1 MATLS
6 MDIATTFFNITTRC
20 CGHHHRTP
28 PLSGIRTTL
37 LPLFFKPTTI
47 KTQPLSSKTTSSLP
61 RMIITSSNCCK
72 AHRRR
77 FSVSATA
84 TTTPQS
90 EDSDVSTK
98 IPPDNRIP
106 ATIITGF
113 LGSGKLA
120 GCIDLFLC
128 IDEQTTLLNHIL
140 TADHGKRIA
149 VIENEYG
156 EIDIDGSLVAAKA
169 AGAEDIVMLNNGCL
183 CCTVRGDL
191 VRMIAELVD
200 KRKGKFDHIV
210 IETTGLAN
218 PAPIIQTFYAEDQIF
233 NDVKLDGVVTLVDA
247 KHAGFHLDE
256 VKPKGVVNEAVEQIA
271 YADRI
276 IVNKTDLVGEP
287 EIATLVKRI
296 RNINGMAHLKRT
308 EFGKVDLEYV
318 LGIGGFDLE
327 RIESSVN
334 DEGAKDDH
342 AHHGHDQDHDHDHH
356 HHHHHHDEQHH
367 EHEHHHDHHSHDHTH
382 DPGVS
387 SVSIVCEG
395 SLDLE
400 KANIWLGTLL
410 LERSEDIYRMKGL
423 LSVQGMNERFVFQG
437 VHDIF
442 QGSPDRLWGPDE
454 PRVNKIV
461 FIGKNLNAQELE
473 SGFKAC
479 LL

>member
-1 MATLS
+1 MAMASLS
-6 MDIATTFFNITTRC
+6 SLSVDIATTFASLTSR
-20 CGHHHRTP
+20 HP
-28 PLSGIRTTL
+28 TTL
-37 LPLFFKPTTI
+37 RSTILPFLLKPQRIHHPVLKTTI
-47 KTQPLSSKTTSSLP
+47 PF
-61 RMIITSSNCCK
+61 
-72 AHRRR
+72 HRRR

-84 TTTPQS
+84 TTSAPQT
-90 EDSDVSTK
+90 EDSDLTTK

-113 LGSGKLA
+113 LGSGK
-120 GCIDLFLC
+120 
-128 IDEQTTLLNHIL
+128 TTLLNHIL

-156 EIDIDGSLVAAKA
+156 EVDIDGSLVAAKT
-169 AGAEDIVMLNNGCL
+169 AGAEDIIMLNNGCL

-191 VRMIAELVD
+191 VRMIADLVNKKKD
-200 KRKGKFDHIV
+200 KFDHIV

-218 PAPIIQTFYAEDQIF
+218 PAPIIQTFYAEDQVF

-247 KHAGFHLDE
+247 KHAPLHLDE

-271 YADRI
+271 YADRV
-276 IVNKTDLVGEP
+276 IVNKTDLVGEQ
-287 EIATLVKRI
+287 EIASLVQRI
-296 RNINGMAHLKRT
+296 RNINRMANLKRT
-308 EFGKVDLEYV
+308 QYGKVDLDYV

-327 RIESSVN
+327 RIESAVS
-334 DEGAKDDH
+334 DEDRKEDH
-342 AHHGHDQDHDHDHH
+342 ASHDHDHH
-356 HHHHHHDEQHH
+356 HHHHDEHDHKHDHHD
-367 EHEHHHDHHSHDHTH
+367 DHHSHDHTH

-410 LERSEDIYRMKGL
+410 MERSEDIYRMKGL
-423 LSVQGMNERFVFQG
+423 LSVQGMDERFVFQG

-442 QGSPDRLWGPDE
+442 QGSPDRLWGPNE
-454 PRVNKIV
+454 PRMNKIV
-461 FIGKNLNAQELE
+461 FIGKNLDAQELE
-473 SGFKAC
+473 KGFKAC

>member
-1 MATLS
+1 MAALS
-6 MDIATTFFNITTRC
+6 SLSVDIFTTFASLTSR
-20 CGHHHRTP
+20 HP
-28 PLSGIRTTL
+28 TTL
-37 LPLFFKPTTI
+37 RSTILPFLLNPQRTHH
-47 KTQPLSSKTTSSLP
+47 LVLKTTPSF
-61 RMIITSSNCCK
+61 
-72 AHRRR
+72 HRRR
-77 FSVSATA
+77 FSVSSTA
-84 TTTPQS
+84 TTSAPQTD
-90 EDSDVSTK
+90 ESDLTTK

-113 LGSGKLA
+113 LGSGK
-120 GCIDLFLC
+120 
-128 IDEQTTLLNHIL
+128 TTLLNHIL

-156 EIDIDGSLVAAKA
+156 EVDIDGSLVAAKT

-191 VRMIAELVD
+191 VRMIADLVNKKKD
-200 KRKGKFDHIV
+200 KFDHIV

-247 KHAGFHLDE
+247 KHALLHLDE

-271 YADRI
+271 YADRV
-276 IVNKTDLVGEP
+276 IVNKTDLVGEQ
-287 EIATLVKRI
+287 EIDSLVQRI
-296 RNINGMAHLKRT
+296 RNINRMANLKRT
-308 EFGKVDLEYV
+308 QYGKVDLDYV

-327 RIESSVN
+327 RIESAVS
-334 DEGAKDDH
+334 DEDRKEDH
-342 AHHGHDQDHDHDHH
+342 GSHDHHHDHDHH
-356 HHHHHHDEQHH
+356 HHDEHDHKHDHHDG
-367 EHEHHHDHHSHDHTH
+367 HHSHDHTH

-410 LERSEDIYRMKGL
+410 MERSEDMYRMKGL
-423 LSVQGMNERFVFQG
+423 LSVQGMDERFVFQG

-442 QGSPDRLWGPDE
+442 QGSPERLWGPDE
-454 PRVNKIV
+454 PRMNKIV
-461 FIGKNLNAQELE
+461 FIGKNLDAQELE
-473 SGFKAC
+473 KGFKAC

>member
-1 MATLS
+1 MASISADLASAIIGLTSRSPIQLS
-6 MDIATTFFNITTRC
+6 RVRTVVHFPLLWRPRRTPHSQPASSYSTSSFRSRFIALRLAKPRSGSRRLTVASSAATTSQTE
-20 CGHHHRTP
+20 
-28 PLSGIRTTL
+28 S
-37 LPLFFKPTTI
+37 
-47 KTQPLSSKTTSSLP
+47 
-61 RMIITSSNCCK
+61 
-72 AHRRR
+72 
-77 FSVSATA
+77 
-84 TTTPQS
+84 
-90 EDSDVSTK
+90 SDVTTK
-98 IPPDNRIP
+98 IPPDNRVP

-113 LGSGKLA
+113 LGSGK
-120 GCIDLFLC
+120 
-128 IDEQTTLLNHIL
+128 TTLLNHIL
-140 TADHGKRIA
+140 TAEHGKRIA

-156 EIDIDGSLVAAKA
+156 EVDIDGSLVASKTT
-169 AGAEDIVMLNNGCL
+169 GAEDIVMLNNGCL

-191 VRMIAELVD
+191 VRMISELVER
-200 KRKGKFDHIV
+200 KKGKFDHIV

-218 PAPIIQTFYAEDQIF
+218 PAPIIQTFYAEDTIF

-287 EIATLVKRI
+287 EIASLVQRV
-296 RNINGMAHLKRT
+296 RNINGMAQLKRT
-308 EFGKVDLEYV
+308 KFGQVDLDYV
-318 LGIGGFDLE
+318 LGIG
-327 RIESSVN
+327 
-334 DEGAKDDH
+334 
-342 AHHGHDQDHDHDHH
+342 
-356 HHHHHHDEQHH
+356 
-367 EHEHHHDHHSHDHTH
+367 EHHHDHHPLDHTH

-423 LSVQGMNERFVFQG
+423 LSVQGMDERFVFQG

-442 QGSPDRLWGPDE
+442 QGSPDRLWGVDE
-454 PRVNKIV
+454 PRINKIV
-461 FIGKNLNAQELE
+461 FIGKNLEAKELE
-473 SGFKAC
+473 EGFKGC

>member
-1 MATLS
+1 MA
-6 MDIATTFFNITTRC
+6 
-20 CGHHHRTP
+20 
-28 PLSGIRTTL
+28 
-37 LPLFFKPTTI
+37 
-47 KTQPLSSKTTSSLP
+47 
-61 RMIITSSNCCK
+61 
-72 AHRRR
+72 
-77 FSVSATA
+77 ATA

-90 EDSDVSTK
+90 EGSDVTTK
-98 IPPDNRIP
+98 IPPDDRIP

-113 LGSGKLA
+113 LGSGK
-120 GCIDLFLC
+120 
-128 IDEQTTLLNHIL
+128 TTLLNHIL
-140 TADHGKRIA
+140 TAEHGKRIA

-156 EIDIDGSLVAAKA
+156 EVDIDGSLVAAKTT
-169 AGAEDIVMLNNGCL
+169 GAEDIVMLNNGCL

-191 VRMIAELVD
+191 VRMISELVN
-200 KRKGKFDHIV
+200 KKKGRFDHIV

-256 VKPKGVVNEAVEQIA
+256 VKPKGVVNEAIEQIA

-287 EIATLVKRI
+287 EITSLVQRI
-296 RNINGMAHLKRT
+296 RKLNGMAHLRRT
-308 EFGKVDLEYV
+308 EFGKVDLDYV
-318 LGIGGFDLE
+318 LGVGGFDLE
-327 RIESSVN
+327 RIESVIN
-334 DEGAKDDH
+334 AEDEKE
-342 AHHGHDQDHDHDHH
+342 DHDHDHDHNH
-356 HHHHHHDEQHH
+356 HDHHHHDGDHDH
-367 EHEHHHDHHSHDHTH
+367 KHEHHHDHHSHDHTH

-395 SLDLE
+395 NLDLE

-423 LSVQGMNERFVFQG
+423 LSVQGMDERFVFQG

-442 QGSPDRLWGPDE
+442 QGSPDRLWGPEE
-454 PRVNKIV
+454 PRTNKIV
-461 FIGKNLNAQELE
+461 FIGKNLDSQELE
-473 SGFKAC
+473 KGFKAC

>member
-1 MATLS
+1 MAAVSL
-6 MDIATTFFNITTRC
+6 DLATTFLTFASRPRV
-20 CGHHHRTP
+20 RTAV
-28 PLSGIRTTL
+28 
-37 LPLFFKPTTI
+37 LPLLWRPKAYGSHSLNFHSFPVPSRRI
-47 KTQPLSSKTTSSLP
+47 VAVAGVSSKP
-61 RMIITSSNCCK
+61 QGD
-72 AHRRR
+72 RRR
-77 FSVSATA
+77 FSAVAA
-84 TTTPQS
+84 QTTQS
-90 EDSDVSTK
+90 EGSDVLTK
-98 IPPDNRIP
+98 IPPDDRIP

-113 LGSGKLA
+113 LGSGK
-120 GCIDLFLC
+120 
-128 IDEQTTLLNHIL
+128 TTLLNHIL

-156 EIDIDGSLVAAKA
+156 EVDIDGSLVAAKTT
-169 AGAEDIVMLNNGCL
+169 GAEDIIMLNNGCL

-191 VRMIAELVD
+191 VRMISELVN
-200 KRKGKFDHIV
+200 KKKGKFDHIV

-247 KHAGFHLDE
+247 KHADFHLDE

-271 YADRI
+271 YADHI
-276 IVNKTDLVGEP
+276 IVNKIDLVGEP
-287 EIATLVKRI
+287 EIASLVQRI
-296 RNINGMAHLKRT
+296 KNINRMAHLKRT
-308 EFGKVDLEYV
+308 EFGKVDLDYV
-318 LGIGGFDLE
+318 LGVGGFDLE
-327 RIESSVN
+327 RIESAVN
-334 DEGAKDDH
+334 SEGVKEDH
-342 AHHGHDQDHDHDHH
+342 ATHSHDHDHDHDHH
-356 HHHHHHDEQHH
+356 DHHHHEHDHGH
-367 EHEHHHDHHSHDHTH
+367 EHNDHHSHDHTH

-423 LSVQGMNERFVFQG
+423 LSVQGMDERFVFQG

-461 FIGKNLNAQELE
+461 FIGKNLDGKDLE
-473 SGFKAC
+473 KGFKAC
-479 LL
+479 LLSK

>member
-1 MATLS
+1 
-6 MDIATTFFNITTRC
+6 MDIATTFINFTTRC
-20 CGHHHRTP
+20 GGGRRP
-28 PLSGIRTTL
+28 PTSLLSGVI
-37 LPLFFKPTTI
+37 PLFFKPSTI
-47 KTQPLSSKTTSSLP
+47 HTCSISSKTLSSFP
-61 RMIITSSNCCK
+61 RTVLSSSK
-72 AHRRR
+72 AMRCGR

-84 TTTPQS
+84 ATTPQI

-113 LGSGKLA
+113 LGSGK
-120 GCIDLFLC
+120 
-128 IDEQTTLLNHIL
+128 TTLLNHIL

-149 VIENEYG
+149 VIENEFG
-156 EIDIDGSLVAAKA
+156 EVDIDGSLVAAKS

-191 VRMIAELVD
+191 VRMIAELVN
-200 KRKGKFDHIV
+200 KKKGKFDHIV

-218 PAPIIQTFYAEDQIF
+218 PAPIIQTFYAEDQVF
-233 NDVKLDGVVTLVDA
+233 NDVKLDDVVTLVDA
-247 KHAGFHLDE
+247 KHVGFHLDE
-256 VKPKGVVNEAVEQIA
+256 
-271 YADRI
+271 
-276 IVNKTDLVGEP
+276 TDLVGEP
-287 EIATLVKRI
+287 EIVSLVKRI

-334 DEGAKDDH
+334 DEGTKEDH
-342 AHHGHDQDHDHDHH
+342 AHHHHHDHDHDHH
-356 HHHHHHDEQHH
+356 LHDHDHHLH
-367 EHEHHHDHHSHDHTH
+367 EHGHEHDHHDHDHDHTH

-400 KANIWLGTLL
+400 KANIWLGTLV

-423 LSVQGMNERFVFQG
+423 LSVQGMDERFVFQG

-454 PRVNKIV
+454 PRANKIV
-461 FIGKNLNAQELE
+461 FIGKNLNAEELE
-473 SGFKAC
+473 KGFKAC

>member
-6 MDIATTFFNITTRC
+6 MDIATTFINFTTRC
-20 CGHHHRTP
+20 GGGRRP
-28 PLSGIRTTL
+28 PT
-37 LPLFFKPTTI
+37 LPLFFKPSTI
-47 KTQPLSSKTTSSLP
+47 HTRSISSKSLSSFPRTVLSTT
-61 RMIITSSNCCK
+61 K
-72 AHRRR
+72 ANRCRR

-113 LGSGKLA
+113 LGSGK
-120 GCIDLFLC
+120 
-128 IDEQTTLLNHIL
+128 TTLLNHIL

-149 VIENEYG
+149 VIENEFG
-156 EIDIDGSLVAAKA
+156 EVDIDGSLVAAKS

-191 VRMIAELVD
+191 VRMIAELVN
-200 KRKGKFDHIV
+200 KKKGRFDHIV

-218 PAPIIQTFYAEDQIF
+218 PAPIIQTFYAEDQVF

-287 EIATLVKRI
+287 EIASLVKRI

-334 DEGAKDDH
+334 NEGAKEDH
-342 AHHGHDQDHDHDHH
+342 AHHHDHDHDHDHDHH
-356 HHHHHHDEQHH
+356 HHEHDHKHDHHHHE
-367 EHEHHHDHHSHDHTH
+367 SDHTH

-400 KANIWLGTLL
+400 KANMWLGTLL
-410 LERSEDIYRMKGL
+410 LDRSEDIYRMKGL
-423 LSVQGMNERFVFQG
+423 LSVEGMDERFVFQG

-442 QGSPDRLWGPDE
+442 QGSPDRLWGADE
-454 PRVNKIV
+454 PRVNKLV
-461 FIGKNLNAQELE
+461 FIGKNLNAEELE
-473 SGFKAC
+473 KGFKAC

>member
-1 MATLS
+1 MAALS
-6 MDIATTFFNITTRC
+6 SLSVDIFTTFASLTSR
-20 CGHHHRTP
+20 HP
-28 PLSGIRTTL
+28 TTL
-37 LPLFFKPTTI
+37 RSTILPFFRKPQRTHH
-47 KTQPLSSKTTSSLP
+47 LVLKTTPSF
-61 RMIITSSNCCK
+61 
-72 AHRRR
+72 HRRR

-84 TTTPQS
+84 TTSSPQTD
-90 EDSDVSTK
+90 DSDITTK

-113 LGSGKLA
+113 LGSGK
-120 GCIDLFLC
+120 
-128 IDEQTTLLNHIL
+128 TTLLNHIL

-156 EIDIDGSLVAAKA
+156 EVDIDGSLVAAKTT
-169 AGAEDIVMLNNGCL
+169 GAEDIVMLNNGCL

-191 VRMIAELVD
+191 VRMIADLVSKKKD
-200 KRKGKFDHIV
+200 KFDHIV

-218 PAPIIQTFYAEDQIF
+218 PAPIIQTFYAEDQVF

-247 KHAGFHLDE
+247 KHAPLHLDE

-271 YADRI
+271 YADRV
-276 IVNKTDLVGEP
+276 IVNKTDLVGEQ
-287 EIATLVKRI
+287 EIASLVQRI
-296 RNINGMAHLKRT
+296 RNINRMANLKHT
-308 EFGKVDLEYV
+308 QYGKVDLDYV

-327 RIESSVN
+327 RIES
-334 DEGAKDDH
+334 AI
-342 AHHGHDQDHDHDHH
+342 DHH
-356 HHHHHHDEQHH
+356 DG
-367 EHEHHHDHHSHDHTH
+367 HHSHDHTH

-410 LERSEDIYRMKGL
+410 MERSEDMYRMKGL
-423 LSVQGMNERFVFQG
+423 LSVQGMDERFVFQG

-442 QGSPDRLWGPDE
+442 QGSPERLWGPDE
-454 PRVNKIV
+454 PRMNKIV
-461 FIGKNLNAQELE
+461 FIGKNLDAQELE
-473 SGFKAC
+473 KGFKAC

>member
-1 MATLS
+1 MAMASLS
-6 MDIATTFFNITTRC
+6 SLSVDIATTFASLTSR
-20 CGHHHRTP
+20 HP
-28 PLSGIRTTL
+28 TTL
-37 LPLFFKPTTI
+37 RSTILPFLLKPQRIHHPVLKTTI
-47 KTQPLSSKTTSSLP
+47 PF
-61 RMIITSSNCCK
+61 
-72 AHRRR
+72 HRRR

-84 TTTPQS
+84 TTSAPQT
-90 EDSDVSTK
+90 EDSDLTTK

-113 LGSGKLA
+113 LGSGK
-120 GCIDLFLC
+120 
-128 IDEQTTLLNHIL
+128 TTLLNHIL

-156 EIDIDGSLVAAKA
+156 EVDIDGSLVAAKT
-169 AGAEDIVMLNNGCL
+169 AGAEDIIMLNNGCL

-191 VRMIAELVD
+191 VRMIADLVNKKKD
-200 KRKGKFDHIV
+200 KFDHIV

-218 PAPIIQTFYAEDQIF
+218 PAPIIQTFYAEDQVF

-247 KHAGFHLDE
+247 KHAPLHLDE

-271 YADRI
+271 YADRV
-276 IVNKTDLVGEP
+276 IVNKTDLVGEQ
-287 EIATLVKRI
+287 EIASLVQRI
-296 RNINGMAHLKRT
+296 RNINRMANLKRT
-308 EFGKVDLEYV
+308 QYGKVDLDYV

-327 RIESSVN
+327 RIESAVS
-334 DEGAKDDH
+334 DEDRKEDH
-342 AHHGHDQDHDHDHH
+342 ASHDHDHH
-356 HHHHHHDEQHH
+356 HHHHDEHDHK
-367 EHEHHHDHHSHDHTH
+367 HDHHSHDHTH

-410 LERSEDIYRMKGL
+410 MERSEDIYRMKGL
-423 LSVQGMNERFVFQG
+423 LSVQGMDERFVFQG

-442 QGSPDRLWGPDE
+442 QGSPDRLWGPNE
-454 PRVNKIV
+454 PRMNKIV
-461 FIGKNLNAQELE
+461 FIGKNLDAQELE
-473 SGFKAC
+473 KGFKAC

>member
-1 MATLS
+1 MASLS
-6 MDIATTFFNITTRC
+6 MDLATTFMGIASWTPKSLYRLRTTVFPVVVNAKASHQLRSVSYK
-20 CGHHHRTP
+20 TP
-28 PLSGIRTTL
+28 PFGSRVVAV
-37 LPLFFKPTTI
+37 
-47 KTQPLSSKTTSSLP
+47 P
-61 RMIITSSNCCK
+61 RS
-72 AHRRR
+72 RR
-77 FSVSATA
+77 FTVAATA
-84 TTTPQS
+84 TSVPQS
-90 EDSDVSTK
+90 NEADVLTK
-98 IPPDNRIP
+98 IPPDNRVP

-113 LGSGKLA
+113 LGSGK
-120 GCIDLFLC
+120 
-128 IDEQTTLLNHIL
+128 TTLLNHIL

-156 EIDIDGSLVAAKA
+156 EVDIDGSLVAAKA

-191 VRMIAELVD
+191 VRMISELVS
-200 KRKGKFDHIV
+200 KKKGKFDHIV

-218 PAPIIQTFYAEDQIF
+218 PAPIIQTFYTEDQIF

-247 KHAGFHLDE
+247 KHANFHLDDI
-256 VKPKGVVNEAVEQIA
+256 KPKGVVNEAVEQIA

-287 EIATLVKRI
+287 EIASLVQRI
-296 RNINGMAHLKRT
+296 KNINDMARLKQT
-308 EFGKVDLEYV
+308 KFGQVDLDYV

-327 RIESSVN
+327 RIESAIN
-334 DEGAKDDH
+334 AEETKEDH
-342 AHHGHDQDHDHDHH
+342 HDHKHEHEHDHDHDHH
-356 HHHHHHDEQHH
+356 HHHEHDH
-367 EHEHHHDHHSHDHTH
+367 EHEHHHHHEHDHSH

-387 SVSIVCEG
+387 SVSIVSEG

-410 LERSEDIYRMKGL
+410 LDRSEDIYRMKGL
-423 LSVQGMNERFVFQG
+423 LSVQGMDERFVFQG

-461 FIGKNLNAQELE
+461 FIGKNLDAQELE
-473 SGFKAC
+473 KGFKAC